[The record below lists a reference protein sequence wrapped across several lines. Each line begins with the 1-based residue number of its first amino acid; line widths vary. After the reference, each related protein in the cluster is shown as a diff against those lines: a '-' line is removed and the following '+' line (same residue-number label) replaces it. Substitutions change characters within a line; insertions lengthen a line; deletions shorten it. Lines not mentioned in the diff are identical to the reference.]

1 MSSPSAAKAS
11 PEYKPIT
18 AEQIDRAIAWYEAN
32 AEVIAAA
39 LPISTPGVLYK
50 AGCLEALSR
59 SISTWKNGTL
69 PLNLAGCY
77 IHRPISFFYQALKT
91 KS

>member
-1 MSSPSAAKAS
+1 MSSTPAAKPS
-11 PEYKPIT
+11 PEHKPVT

-32 AEVIAAA
+32 VEAIAAA

-50 AGCLEALSR
+50 AGCLESLSR

-77 IHRPISFFYQALKT
+77 IHRPISFFYKELTT